1 MQTRTFQISAF
12 ILFLF
17 SIVCT
22 RIPLLNYLGFEFSAL
37 TVLLAGYISGI
48 LTLAFWK
55 QTDPECPSDFWRF
68 IGMSTAASSLLM
80 VIPFTFSLANALFV
94 KNCSLGDG
102 TKLYALIVIPG
113 VFFSLSLAVAVGVAF
128 GKWRKSIFT
137 AAYVFILLHIPFVS
151 LIRPQ
156 VFAFNPIIGFFP
168 GFTYDEA
175 LQVTQRLWTYRL
187 ATLAAAGCFTAG
199 SVWLWQIRRMRKET
213 IHSTRSALPLV
224 ELMMLAV
231 LAPVVVIVF
240 MLSDRLGFSSSED
253 FIRQK
258 LAGHYTTTHFEIIYS
273 AGSVK
278 RERIE
283 QIGRLH
289 EFYFDKLSHE
299 MNLHSQERIVS
310 FLYASPEQKGRLI
323 GAVHTDLTKPWL
335 RQMHINLAD
344 VESVLKHEM
353 VHALA
358 AEFGWSPLKIAPNSG
373 LIEGTAMAM
382 EGTSMIEEPLDRAA
396 AMVFAAGVHPNIE
409 SLFTL
414 KGFFQAN
421 PTISYTLAGSFCR
434 FLIDSFGIDQFKR
447 LYKSGDLKNVYQ
459 RDLKSLQMEWQA
471 SIQNIHLDFADSA
484 KSVYFF
490 QRPSIFGKECARVI
504 ANMNTETRE
513 YLLHHDFEKAFVSAE
528 QSLRLSRTPEAVSQ
542 KAAALFEMR
551 RLKEY
556 IEFADVQLRDTT
568 IGYALLPIH
577 LRLGDAYWALD
588 SLFQARREYE
598 AMSRLWLSAS
608 NEEACE
614 IRLEALKNPLERGE
628 LQVYFTYSL
637 EDTIRIMR
645 LERLTSPAARY
656 MLAREYAAKERF
668 AESAR
673 ILESL
678 GFKESKSLEFFRL
691 YRLGKDWFEVREYEK
706 AKTAFTQSLPMA
718 QNTYL
723 HLVTTEWI
731 ERCEFESKFNK

>member
-1 MQTRTFQISAF
+1 MHTRTFQISAL

-17 SIVCT
+17 SIICA
-22 RIPLLNYLGFEFSAL
+22 RIPLLNYLGFEFSAI

-48 LTLAFWK
+48 LTLALWK
-55 QTDPECPSDFWRF
+55 QANSESTSDVWRF
-68 IGMSTAASSLLM
+68 IGTCAAASSLLLA
-80 VIPFTFSLANALFV
+80 IPFIFSLANALFV
-94 KNCSLGDG
+94 KNCSIGDG
-102 TKLYALIVIPG
+102 AKLYALTVIPG
-113 VFFSLSLAVAVGVAF
+113 VIFSLSLAVAAGVVF
-128 GKWRKSIFT
+128 GKWRKTIFT
-137 AAYVFILLHIPFVS
+137 MAYVIILLHIPFVS

-156 VFAFNPIIGFFP
+156 VFAFNPVMGFFP
-168 GFTYDEA
+168 GFTYDET
-175 LQVTQRLWTYRL
+175 LQVTQRLLTYRL
-187 ATLAAAGCFTAG
+187 ATLAAAGCFMTG
-199 SVWLWQIRRMRKET
+199 SVWLWQMRQNKKGT
-213 IHSTRSALPLV
+213 VHSNGQALPLL
-224 ELMMLAV
+224 ELIILAV

-240 MLSDRLGFSSSED
+240 TLSDRLGFSSSED
-253 FIRQK
+253 YIRQK

-273 AGSVK
+273 AGSIK
-278 RERIE
+278 HERVE

-335 RQMHINLAD
+335 RQLHINLAD

-382 EGTSMIEEPLDRAA
+382 ERTSMIDEPLDRAA

-409 SLFTL
+409 SIFTWT
-414 KGFFQAN
+414 GFIQSN
-421 PTISYTLAGSFCR
+421 PSVSYTLAGSFCR
-434 FLIDSFGIDQFKR
+434 FLIDKFGIDQFKR
-447 LYKSGDLKNVYQ
+447 LYAGGGFKIVYQ
-459 RDLKSLQMEWQA
+459 KDLRSLLFEWQT
-471 SIQNIHLDFADSA
+471 SIQNIHLDHADSA

-490 QRPSIFGKECARVI
+490 RRPSIFGKECARVI
-504 ANMNTETRE
+504 ANLNTETRE
-513 YLLHHDFEKAFVSAE
+513 HLLHHDFDKALLSSE

-551 RLKEY
+551 RFKDYIDFVGAQLK
-556 IEFADVQLRDTT
+556 DTALCN
-568 IGYALLPIH
+568 ALLPIH
-577 LRLGDAYWALD
+577 LRLGDAYWAMD
-588 SLFQARREYE
+588 SLFQARREYDV
-598 AMSRLWLSAS
+598 MSRIWLSAS

-614 IRLEALKNPLERGE
+614 IRLEALKNPLERSE

-637 EDTIRIMR
+637 TDTIRIMR
-645 LERLTSPAARY
+645 LERLTSPTARY

-673 ILESL
+673 ILEPL
-678 GFKESKSLEFFRL
+678 GFKESALLEYFRL
-691 YRLGKDWFEVREYEK
+691 HRLGKVWFELRDFEK

-718 QNTYL
+718 PNTYL
-723 HLVTTEWI
+723 HLETSEWI
-731 ERCEFESKFNK
+731 ERCEFESK